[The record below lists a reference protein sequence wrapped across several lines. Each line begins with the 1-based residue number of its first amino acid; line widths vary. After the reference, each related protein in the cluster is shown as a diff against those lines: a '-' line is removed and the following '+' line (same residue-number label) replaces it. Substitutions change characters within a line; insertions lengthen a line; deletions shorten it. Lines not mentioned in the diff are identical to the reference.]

1 MSSPL
6 DEIDDVFEELET
18 LLKNPEVGA
27 ALSEKGV
34 NTSLAMLAM
43 DGLAAYLRGDKAKAV
58 EEMSHFAEEVEARAH
73 QSAVAASE
81 KRDDEKDKPS

>member
-27 ALSEKGV
+27 ALAAKGV
-34 NTSLAMLAM
+34 NASLAMLAM
-43 DGLAAYLRGDKAKAV
+43 DGLAAYLRGEKEKGLDELQQFVDEVKARGKL
-58 EEMSHFAEEVEARAH
+58 S
-73 QSAVAASE
+73 
-81 KRDDEKDKPS
+81 

>member
-6 DEIDDVFEELET
+6 QEIDDVMEELET
-18 LLKNPEVGA
+18 LLKNPDVSA
-27 ALSEKGV
+27 ALAEKGV

-58 EEMSHFAEEVEARAH
+58 DELVLFTDEVKARSAMS
-73 QSAVAASE
+73 
-81 KRDDEKDKPS
+81 